1 MRKLL
6 AGAAVIAAGLVPVGL
21 VAPGAGAGTAA
32 KAKPPIKLS
41 GKVTNQGTAVATGGS
56 IELHQDDFDYEPT
69 FIQVP
74 KGTTSLTVTVKN
86 IGQAQHTFTV
96 PADHIDQVLNPGQTV
111 VATVT
116 VPQKGAIGFYCRF
129 HKSLGMQGGF
139 FNKKGDKVVK
149 TTSSNSGG
157 GGGSSGY

>member
-6 AGAAVIAAGLVPVGL
+6 AGAAVIAAGVVPVAL
-21 VAPGAGAGTAA
+21 APSAVAGTAT
-32 KAKPPIKLS
+32 KGKPPIKLS

-69 FIQVP
+69 FVQIPQ
-74 KGTTSLTVTVKN
+74 GTTSITVTVKN

-96 PADHIDQVLNPGQTV
+96 PADHIDHVLNPGQTV
-111 VATVT
+111 VETVT
-116 VPQKGAIGFYCRF
+116 VPQKGAIAFYCRF
-129 HKSLGMQGGF
+129 HRSRGMQGGF

-157 GGGSSGY
+157 GSGSSGY